1 MTLSDIIGTF
11 GTIAGVIIG
20 ASGRYVGG
28 LLNKKRDDTIRD
40 KEIEWIKEK
49 LVEHKKDIDHV
60 SELSARIPVI
70 EQRLKTLENE

>member
-20 ASGRYVGG
+20 ASGRYVGS

-49 LVEHKKDIDHV
+49 LREHKKDIDHI
-60 SELSARIPVI
+60 SDLSGRIPVI